1 MRTGDHTSLTRGG
14 GATGVENVPIRM
26 LVVDDSEDDAFLLYS
41 ELARRGTRVEYRRV
55 DNAVDMET
63 VLAHEDWQIIICDHS
78 MPGFDSFG
86 ALDILKKSCKD
97 VPFIIYS
104 GHISDQLAV
113 SAMNDG
119 VSDFIQKGNFAR
131 LIPVIEREL
140 RGAEARQAVRQAD
153 HRIKELAFYDSLSS
167 LPNQNLF
174 CARVTEWI
182 VETGRHGKELRGA
195 LFCIDVDRF
204 LRINSSF
211 GYETGNGILRQMAR
225 RLQEIVAPHAMLA
238 RLGGDE
244 FGIFCPGLN
253 QPEALNTFANWLLKT
268 FDEPFLK
275 DKLELYLTPSIG
287 IALLTEDGD
296 EVYELLMNAETAVS
310 HVKRSGG
317 NAYKRY
323 SREMNA
329 ASAERVALE
338 GELRHA
344 VERNELYLQYQ
355 PCLNARTG
363 RTVGVEALVRWRHPT
378 RGVIPPD
385 RFIPIADESGLIT
398 GIGAWVLGEACRQ
411 GEALHRAG
419 FVNLSMAV
427 NVSAVQFGQPRLLE
441 VVSQTLEE
449 TGFPARHLQL
459 EITESVLMQDA
470 ESANGMLRAFR
481 NMGVKLSVDDFGTG
495 YSSLSY
501 LKRFPIDILKIDKS
515 FVRDVTVN
523 EDDSAI
529 ARAIIAIAKS
539 LRLTTIAE
547 GVETRSQAEF
557 LRGEGCDSFQGYF
570 FSRPLD
576 PDKLLARL
584 VEEEKNKVL
593 QLH

>member
-1 MRTGDHTSLTRGG
+1 MRAGDHSSAKRDDGSGLTEGRF
-14 GATGVENVPIRM
+14 IRM

-41 ELARRGTRVEYRRV
+41 ELAVRGTRVEYRRV

-63 VLAHEDWQIIICDHS
+63 VLAHEDWQVIICDHN

-86 ALDILKKSCKD
+86 ALEILKKSGKD

-104 GHISDQLAV
+104 GQISDQQAV

-119 VSDFIQKGNFAR
+119 VSDFIQKGNFAK

-140 RGAEARQAVRQAD
+140 RGAAARQAVRQAD
-153 HRIKELAFYDSLSS
+153 HRIKELAFYDGLSS
-167 LPNQNLF
+167 LPNHNLF

-182 VETGRHGKELRGA
+182 YEAGRRGKEPCGA

-211 GYETGNGILRQMAR
+211 GYETGNGILRQMAQ
-225 RLQEIVAPHAMLA
+225 RLQEVVDQHAMLA

-253 QPEALNTFANWLLKT
+253 QAEAVNTYAHWVLKT

-275 DKLELYLTPSIG
+275 DRLELYLTPSIG
-287 IALLTEDGD
+287 IALLSEDGD
-296 EVYELLMNAETAVS
+296 EVYELLMNAETAVA
-310 HVKRSGG
+310 HVKRGGG
-317 NAYKRY
+317 NGYRRY

-378 RGVIPPD
+378 RGMIPQ
-385 RFIPIADESGLIT
+385 ESL
-398 GIGAWVLGEACRQ
+398 V
-411 GEALHRAG
+411 H
-419 FVNLSMAV
+419 
-427 NVSAVQFGQPRLLE
+427 
-441 VVSQTLEE
+441 
-449 TGFPARHLQL
+449 
-459 EITESVLMQDA
+459 
-470 ESANGMLRAFR
+470 
-481 NMGVKLSVDDFGTG
+481 
-495 YSSLSY
+495 SY
-501 LKRFPIDILKIDKS
+501 
-515 FVRDVTVN
+515 
-523 EDDSAI
+523 
-529 ARAIIAIAKS
+529 
-539 LRLTTIAE
+539 
-547 GVETRSQAEF
+547 
-557 LRGEGCDSFQGYF
+557 
-570 FSRPLD
+570 
-576 PDKLLARL
+576 
-584 VEEEKNKVL
+584 
-593 QLH
+593 H